1 MKSYEQYLRDAAVSK
16 EVLDAFL
23 DPASLSWA
31 RFDPEVGYVLGSSM
45 PRDGIGGCST
55 ISTAQP
61 NGARTA
67 RMYTERPCRINT
79 YGDSFT
85 QCHQVSDGET
95 WQEYL
100 AAHLGEPIRNFGMG
114 GFGVYQAYRRM
125 LRTEQGPDGVRYV
138 ILYLWGDDH
147 FRSIMRCR
155 HALTYPW
162 WNPRGGLFFHGNFW
176 ANIEM
181 DLESGRLV
189 EHESRLPT
197 SESLYRMCEPDFMVE
212 ALKDDLMAQLY
223 ALRAGHVDP
232 ASVDLD
238 RLDRLAARLGV
249 AGIDRRTPQALMAS
263 VRRILDAYGFAATKD
278 IIEKAVA
285 FCTEHGKE
293 LLFLLLCPTAT
304 RQLLRDEERYD
315 QCIADYL
322 TERGLRYF
330 DMNLVHL
337 SDYKA
342 FSLPLDDYLKRYFI
356 GHYSPAGNHFFAFAL
371 KDTII
376 DWLDPKPITYRD
388 DESRTVDFR
397 GYLPY

>member
-16 EVLDAFL
+16 EVIDAFL
-23 DPASLSWA
+23 DAASLSWA

-55 ISTAQP
+55 ISTAQS

-67 RMYTERPCRINT
+67 RMYTDRPCRINT
-79 YGDSFT
+79 YGNSFT

-125 LRTEQGPDGVRYV
+125 VRTEQGPDGVRYV
-138 ILYLWGDDH
+138 MLYLWGDDH
-147 FRSIMRCR
+147 LRSIMRCR

-162 WNPRGGLFFHGNFW
+162 WDSRDGLAFHGNFW
-176 ANIEM
+176 ANVEM
-181 DLESGRLV
+181 DLETGRFV

-197 SESLYRMCEPDFMVE
+197 PDSLYRMTDPDFMVE
-212 ALKDDLMAQLY
+212 ALADDLMAQLY
-223 ALRAGHVDP
+223 SVAHGVVDP
-232 ASVDLD
+232 ASVQVG
-238 RLDRLAARLGV
+238 RLNALAERLGV
-249 AGIDRRTPQALMAS
+249 PGVEPDADS
-263 VRRILDAYGFAATKD
+263 VRGSFRRVMEAYGFAATRD

-285 FCTEHGKE
+285 FCAEHGKE

-304 RQLLRDEERYD
+304 RQLLRGEERYD

-322 TERGLRYF
+322 GGRGLRCF

-337 SDYKA
+337 SDYGA
-342 FSLPLDDYLKRYFI
+342 FNLPVDAYLKRYFI

-371 KDTII
+371 KDTIVE
-376 DWLDPKPITYRD
+376 WLDPKPITYRD
-388 DESRTVDFR
+388 DENRTVDFR